1 MKRKQVLN
9 LSDIDLDK
17 KIKIQGTQYDRKR
30 KLTDKDCAKASKL
43 YNNKGYTYETLGE
56 MFGVHP
62 TTIKYYL
69 DPNFRALRIKHAGGK
84 HTGVDVCTFENRVDY
99 KRNLIH
105 RRKIDVKS
113 V

>member
-1 MKRKQVLN
+1 MKRKQALN

-17 KIKIQGTQYDRKR
+17 KIRIQGTQYDRKR

-43 YNNKGYTYETLGE
+43 YNKKDYTYEMLGE
-56 MFGVHP
+56 MFSVHP

-84 HTGVDVCTFENRVDY
+84 HTGVVACTFENRVDY
-99 KRNLIH
+99 KRNLVRH
-105 RRKIDVKS
+105 HKINVRS